1 MPDDDDFSQLPEA
14 FRVKAQALI
23 EEAKDIGRMT
33 LETAAVVTP
42 DAGQPDAEDWEQIM
56 DVVEIGAMSMAIA
69 LSRHDLLRELV
80 PVEIDS
86 SRLMTLDEYRLAV
99 GRLLNAL
106 VYRNDGFPE
115 DPRLLRALEVIVDG
129 ADVYADARVMRY
141 RAGQGE
147 A

>member
-1 MPDDDDFSQLPEA
+1 VADDTGFDQLPEA
-14 FRVKAQALI
+14 FRAKA
-23 EEAKDIGRMT
+23 EELMREARDIGRMT
-33 LETAAVVTP
+33 LETAAITIP
-42 DAGQPDAEDWEQIM
+42 GGEEPDAEDWGTAM
-56 DVVEIGAMSMAIA
+56 DLVEIGAMSMTIA
-69 LSRHDLLRELV
+69 LHRRDMLRALV

-86 SRLMTLDEYRLAV
+86 SRLMTLEEYRLAV